1 MSIEVTVRHVDVPPE
16 EKEYAQVLGEKIMDE
31 FPRVEHVHI
40 ILDGQK
46 YLKMAEI
53 VVQAKNHIRVES
65 KEDSESI
72 RASLDI
78 CFGKVEK
85 QLRRHRDK
93 VQSKKTRTRVAEFE
107 QAQAAKGTEQ

>member
-1 MSIEVTVRHVDVPPE
+1 MSIEITVRHVDVPSGD
-16 EKEYAQVLGEKIMDE
+16 KEYAQELGEKIMSE

-65 KEDSESI
+65 KEQSETMRS
-72 RASLDI
+72 SLDL
-78 CFGKVEK
+78 CFAKAEK
-85 QLRRHRDK
+85 QLRRLRDK
-93 VQSKKTRTRVAEFE
+93 IQSHKVRTRVADFE
-107 QAQAAKGTEQ
+107 QAQSEEVVE